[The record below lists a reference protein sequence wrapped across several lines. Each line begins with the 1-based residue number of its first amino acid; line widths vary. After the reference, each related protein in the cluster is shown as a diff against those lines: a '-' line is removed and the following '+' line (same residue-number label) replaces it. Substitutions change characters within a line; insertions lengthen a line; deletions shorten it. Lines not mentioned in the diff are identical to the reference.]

1 MGGSSSG
8 KAEWLGVLETAAK
21 LSVEQSSA
29 VWVWIMQELNLGPQ
43 YFLAIR
49 EVVQEG
55 RWRTAKNPKAYV
67 KTAAKRQAQKTG
79 LVKQDSGNLVL
90 VGSSRSEGKEISGE
104 EALEHLGHQYDSR
117 DAAKGEDAI
126 WRAGAAGERDPG
138 DPVDEHESYREW
150 LASGMPRELVIVTP
164 PSEEWKATVRKMNNT
179 FEGLDLEARSSV
191 RPDWNKWAA
200 AAGLDEWEIKVLG
213 YRLIGVSRDRAL
225 AMETDEES
233 RKALQAAWK
242 RFGRNGME
250 RLRAAAKIN
259 IEKNVPENG
268 FFDTSKYE

>member
-1 MGGSSSG
+1 MGRSSAG
-8 KAEWLGVLETAAK
+8 RAEWLGVLETAAK

-29 VWVWIMQELNLGPQ
+29 VWVWIMQELRLGPQ

-49 EVVQEG
+49 EAVQQG
-55 RWRTAKNPKAYV
+55 RWRSAKNPKTYL
-67 KTAAKRQAQKTG
+67 KTIAKREAVKMG
-79 LVKQDSGNLVL
+79 LVNEDSGNLVL
-90 VGSSRSEGKEISGE
+90 VGSSGSDGEETSSE
-104 EALEHLGHQYDSR
+104 EALEYLGHHYDSR

-138 DPVDEHESYREW
+138 DPIEEHESYREW

-164 PSEEWKATVRKMNNT
+164 PSEEWKATVRAMNDS
-179 FEGLDLEARSSV
+179 FEGLDLEARPSM

-200 AAGLDEWEIKVLG
+200 AAGLDEWEKRVLG
-213 YRLIGVSRDRAL
+213 YRLIGLSRERAL
-225 AMETDEES
+225 ELETDEGS

-242 RFGRNGME
+242 RFDRNGME

-268 FFDTSKYE
+268 FFDTSK